1 MQNSPSISGAKYL
14 AVVMTP
20 RRTLPAR
27 RPLRS
32 ANLDSRSPRARKM
45 VRHAWYSSCPA
56 SVARVRRP
64 TGSSSV
70 RPTES
75 ASFFIC
81 RLTVGWV
88 RNSSSAALV
97 KLPRRTMA
105 SNTWSWRSVACR
117 IRNSELL
124 CAGSAMLPPPLPPAV
139 LGAIC
144 ALGSPLIEI
153 APRFSI
159 GRRSVGP
166 AQPAS
171 RVGVAAPFVGRAR
184 PGGSA
189 VLAEGGLE
197 RLLPGVGTGAL
208 ALAHTLDEL
217 VLLAV
222 LVGLAV
228 FCHGVNTSVITD
240 SISSTADTPRL
251 PLAKSG
257 GAGGG
262 KGEVGDRRDEETGEG
277 RE

>member
-1 MQNSPSISGAKYL
+1 
-14 AVVMTP
+14 
-20 RRTLPAR
+20 
-27 RPLRS
+27 
-32 ANLDSRSPRARKM
+32 
-45 VRHAWYSSCPA
+45 
-56 SVARVRRP
+56 
-64 TGSSSV
+64 
-70 RPTES
+70 
-75 ASFFIC
+75 
-81 RLTVGWV
+81 
-88 RNSSSAALV
+88 
-97 KLPRRTMA
+97 MA

-197 RLLPGVGTGAL
+197 RLLPGVGAAARVSTAAGVGTAAGVDAAAGIGTGAL

-217 VLLAV
+217 VLLAG
-222 LVGLAV
+222 LVGLL
-228 FCHGVNTSVITD
+228 CSVMA
-240 SISSTADTPRL
+240 STP
-251 PLAKSG
+251 P
-257 GAGGG
+257 
-262 KGEVGDRRDEETGEG
+262 
-277 RE
+277 